1 MGPNERKGSLEKRE
15 IGVFVSGSFSVVIM
29 GEQISK
35 LMKKHANDI
44 KSHDEFM
51 KAANSQKLYESKRSI
66 ANLMESSAS
75 SSSSDTSTSSL
86 SSDSSSDSES
96 SSELSIS
103 ENTNQDSDIVLQ
115 NLQNRQIHQKSSV
128 SKQISCDMLANLYS
142 KTYANPI

>member
-1 MGPNERKGSLEKRE
+1 MVCMVCKVCIELRPC
-15 IGVFVSGSFSVVIM
+15 
-29 GEQISK
+29 
-35 LMKKHANDI
+35 
-44 KSHDEFM
+44 M

-66 ANLMESSAS
+66 ANLMESSAQS